1 MRYPNVEEIKKL
13 TQKLEKQND
22 ISLEEANRIYS
33 LFFSSYQKTKLNE
46 YSSKLDTELVAVLET
61 FYKTVARKIEQG
73 CRGNF
78 FFSVPFFSVPFNPA
92 IPSAV
97 RAAINDVKRALGEHA
112 HLEDFF
118 IKLLVS
124 PELYHSFPGW
134 LQKLFT
140 KTDKREF
147 DSGRKEFYVMNAKR
161 PGVYNYPIK
170 TETETQT
177 IAQFMKQ
184 FFPAVKTPDKGW
196 TAFQIATGI
205 RDISSP
211 MWVENRNGQWEVHR
225 ADEYVIGAYW
235 KRKKVPLILMQNEI
249 AGNYIFTFF
258 TEKDKARLVKDALE
272 IPFENLVKNAL
283 NHGIIDKYIA
293 QDIMEN
299 RTLLCFP
306 IEEFVDA
313 SVEYLDK
320 VTEKKIEW
328 QAAQKAVEREE
339 RWLEEIR

>member
-46 YSSKLDTELVAVLET
+46 YSSKLDTELVAALET

-73 CRGNF
+73 CRGIF

-97 RAAINDVKRALGEHA
+97 RAAINDVKKALGEHA

-272 IPFENLVKNAL
+272 IPFEDMIKNAL
-283 NHGIIDKYIA
+283 HNNIIDKQTAKYFL
-293 QDIMEN
+293 DNNVVWEH
-299 RTLLCFP
+299 LLGK
-306 IEEFVDA
+306 FVEIN
-313 SVEYLDK
+313 VEYVD
-320 VTEKKIEW
+320 VTVQQKMEW
-328 QAAQKAVEREE
+328 EATKETVEDESE
-339 RWLEEIR
+339 WLEEIR

>member
-1 MRYPNVEEIKKL
+1 MRYPNTEEIKKL
-13 TQKLEKQND
+13 TQKLEEQND

-46 YSSKLDTELVAVLET
+46 YSSKLDTELVAALET
-61 FYKTVARKIEQG
+61 FYKTVACKIKQG

-97 RAAINDVKRALGEHA
+97 RAAINNVKKALSEHA
-112 HLEDFF
+112 RLEDFF

-124 PELYHSFPGW
+124 PELYHSFPRW

-140 KTDKREF
+140 KTDKRKF
-147 DSGRKEFYVMNAKR
+147 DPGRKEFYAMNAKR

-170 TETETQT
+170 TETGTQT

-184 FFPAVKTPDKGW
+184 FFPAVKTPDEGW

-211 MWVENRNGQWEVHR
+211 MRTKYRNEQWEVYG
-225 ADEYVIGAYW
+225 ADEYVVGAYW

-249 AGNYIFTFF
+249 AGNYVFTFF
-258 TEKDKARLVKDALE
+258 TEKDKAQLVKEALK
-272 IPFENLVKNAL
+272 IPFEDMVKNAL
-283 NHGIIDKYIA
+283 HNNIIDKQTAKYFL
-293 QDIMEN
+293 DNNVVWEH
-299 RTLLCFP
+299 LL
-306 IEEFVDA
+306 EKFVEIN
-313 SVEYLDK
+313 VEYVDK
-320 VTEKKIEW
+320 MVQRKMEW
-328 QAAQKAVEREE
+328 EITRKAAEDGDM
-339 RWLEEIR
+339 WLEEIR

>member
-46 YSSKLDTELVAVLET
+46 YSSKLDTELVAALET
-61 FYKTVARKIEQG
+61 FYKTIARKIEQG

-97 RAAINDVKRALGEHA
+97 RAAINDVKKALGEHA

-258 TEKDKARLVKDALE
+258 TEKDKARLVKDTLE
-272 IPFENLVKNAL
+272 IPFEDMIKNAL
-283 NHGIIDKYIA
+283 HNNIIDKQTAKYFL
-293 QDIMEN
+293 DNNVVWEY
-299 RTLLCFP
+299 LL
-306 IEEFVDA
+306 EKFVEIN
-313 SVEYLDK
+313 VEYVDK
-320 VTEKKIEW
+320 MVQRKMEW
-328 QAAQKAVEREE
+328 EATKETVEDESE
-339 RWLEEIR
+339 WLEEIR